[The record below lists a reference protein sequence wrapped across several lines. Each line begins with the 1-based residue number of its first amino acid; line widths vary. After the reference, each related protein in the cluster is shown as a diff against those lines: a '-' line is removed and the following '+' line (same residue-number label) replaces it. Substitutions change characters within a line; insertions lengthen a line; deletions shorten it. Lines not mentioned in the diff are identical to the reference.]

1 MSTLRHRP
9 TFAALS
15 AATLVLAAAGA
26 TGVGSAV
33 VAGDLAWM
41 LRELPF
47 ALVGAVPLFLVLR
60 TRVSL
65 RQQGI
70 RIVNPFRSVELR
82 AEEVAAVHVGAV
94 GGGTWTLV
102 VEPRDGA
109 PVRLWALT
117 ARGPAPETVAGEGP
131 PAMVEHAVR
140 IRSHLAL
147 PRQPGS
153 DLPGPHPC

>member
-15 AATLVLAAAGA
+15 AIALVIAVAGA
-26 TGVGSAV
+26 TGVGSA
-33 VAGDLAWM
+33 AGDPARM

-60 TRVSL
+60 TRVTL
-65 RQQGI
+65 RQDAI
-70 RIVNPFRSVELR
+70 RVVNPFGSVAFR

-94 GGGTWTLV
+94 GSGTWTLV
-102 VEPRDGA
+102 VEPRVGA

-117 ARGPAPETVAGEGP
+117 ARGPAPGTVAGEGP
-131 PAMVEHAVR
+131 DAVVEHAVR
-140 IRSHLAL
+140 IRRHLGL
-147 PRQPGS
+147 PA
-153 DLPGPHPC
+153 HPADH

>member
-15 AATLVLAAAGA
+15 AFGLVLALAGA

-33 VAGDLAWM
+33 VAGDLARM

-47 ALVGAVPLFLVLR
+47 ALVGAVPLFLVVR

-65 RQQGI
+65 RQEGI
-70 RIVNPFRSVELR
+70 RIFNPFRSVELR

-117 ARGPAPETVAGEGP
+117 ARGPAPDAVTGEGP

-147 PRQPGS
+147 PTH
-153 DLPGPHPC
+153 PGP